1 MKLLNLIINGHKSNS
16 RKASGGLTVE
26 GGGGGFIIGCICC
39 LQVDRPITGGVA
51 CVAGEGIWGRDRARA
66 GKVGGEH
73 LQGSRCFRHPAY

>member
-1 MKLLNLIINGHKSNS
+1 MVINRIQEKLQ
-16 RKASGGLTVE
+16 GGLTVE
-26 GGGGGFIIGCICC
+26 GGGGVKIGCICC

-73 LQGSRCFRHPAY
+73 LQGSRCFRHRAY